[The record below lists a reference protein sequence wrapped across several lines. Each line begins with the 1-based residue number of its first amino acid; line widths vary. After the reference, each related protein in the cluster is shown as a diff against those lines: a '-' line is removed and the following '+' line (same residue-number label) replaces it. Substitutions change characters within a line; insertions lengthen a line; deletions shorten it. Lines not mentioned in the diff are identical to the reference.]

1 MIFERL
7 FIEKQ
12 LNEKKRKER
21 DLQIQLDQID

>member
-21 DLQIQLDQID
+21 DLQIQLDQLD